1 MVQIINQNNN
11 YNYNVVNDYKSDEE
25 ANKNLFDEDATKL
38 KTTVNTAED
47 TKPTKDEPQMFNKPG
62 IILVLNDKENG
73 KRQFKRIWEHEEATN
88 MEDDIYKS
96 YASQMKV
103 CKK

>member
-38 KTTVNTAED
+38 KTTVNTKVIQVMKMLQVSYND
-47 TKPTKDEPQMFNKPG
+47 DVNKT
-62 IILVLNDKENG
+62 N
-73 KRQFKRIWEHEEATN
+73 EEA
-88 MEDDIYKS
+88 
-96 YASQMKV
+96 AQ
-103 CKK
+103 